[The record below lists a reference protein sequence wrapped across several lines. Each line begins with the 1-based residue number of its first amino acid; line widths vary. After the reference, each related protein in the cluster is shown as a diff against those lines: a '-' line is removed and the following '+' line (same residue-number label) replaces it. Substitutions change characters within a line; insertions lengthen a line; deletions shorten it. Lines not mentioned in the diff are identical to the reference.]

1 MSRTRRKKFPRLDDD
16 NEFNIEVSR
25 GLHSEKLPHRDPDI
39 DYFEVDGLRGKKE
52 AKHRMAK
59 QHRQKRRIDL
69 KEKIRDWQSFR
80 DLDEDF
86 NV

>member
-1 MSRTRRKKFPRLDDD
+1 MSRTRRKKLPYLDDD
-16 NEFNIEVSR
+16 NEFNLSVERDQS
-25 GLHSEKLPHRDPDI
+25 SASLPLRDPDI
-39 DYFEVDGLRGKKE
+39 DYEEVVGLNRKRE

-80 DLDEDF
+80 DSDEDF